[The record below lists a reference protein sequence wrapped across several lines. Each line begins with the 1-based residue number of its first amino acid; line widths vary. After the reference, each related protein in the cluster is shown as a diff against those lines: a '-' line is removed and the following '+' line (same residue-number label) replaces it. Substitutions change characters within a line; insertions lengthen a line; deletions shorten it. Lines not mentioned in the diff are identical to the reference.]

1 MSSLAPDQLEA
12 LIEFL
17 RTVPLFT
24 QLRDDELRVIASLA
38 QRDTTRLGQDVY
50 RQSDD
55 DQTLHIVYSGD
66 VRLIHIDPT
75 GAPND
80 VGTVG
85 RGKMLG
91 ESALLLAEPHD
102 VTALALTDVVT
113 LVFKRE
119 TFMPLSEQQ
128 PRLWGNLTPSPLVA
142 ARLNAPHYGWQAPDE
157 AVVLF
162 TRQHWWGLIRRM
174 FFPLLGLLAVSAFV
188 LIIEE
193 SLPQLLGL
201 AVLVGFLILAGILTY
216 TIIDWRNDYWV
227 ITNKRIVHV
236 DEIVFIR
243 KRRDETPLPAI
254 TQVQFER
261 HGMAAVIF
269 DFGDLEVETFTG
281 TIGMRDIPSPMHIR
295 QEIQDEVEKVRS
307 RERAAGRK
315 GIRDDL
321 EKRIIAQEAV
331 VEVTPLEQDE
341 EPPKRPPITLGVFE
355 YFFPKLVW
363 RQGDVI
369 IWRKHWIVLWRT
381 IGWSTLALL
390 IAFLAFLMW
399 FNRMPPVGT
408 LLEDG
413 AWWIWPLILGGLGAW
428 WWWVFEDW
436 RNDEYILTGN
446 RVIEINRTPFSLNE
460 KRRESPLS
468 DFQSTELKV
477 VGPWQKLFRYGT
489 LIIKLPGAQVEFKDI
504 VDPAG
509 AQTEINKRLSEFNAK
524 KAEKEEQTRRNE
536 LTDWFAAYD
545 EIRQRDRVK
554 DASSPAAPAQ
564 TIGGDTS
571 NGSP

>member
-12 LIEFL
+12 LIQFL
-17 RTVPLFT
+17 RTVPLFA
-24 QLRDDELRVIASLA
+24 QLRDDELSVIASLA
-38 QRDTTRLGQDVY
+38 QRETTRLGQDVY

-66 VRLIHIDPT
+66 VRLIHIDPAGT
-75 GAPND
+75 PND
-80 VGTVG
+80 VGTVSTG
-85 RGKMLG
+85 RMLG

-102 VTALALTDVVT
+102 VTGLALTEVVT
-113 LVFKRE
+113 LAFKRE
-119 TFMPLSEQQ
+119 TFMPLREEQ
-128 PRLWGNLTPSPLVA
+128 PRLWSHLAISEPVA
-142 ARLNAPHYGWQAPDE
+142 KRLNAPHFGWQAQDE
-157 AVVLF
+157 SVVLF
-162 TRQHWWGLIRRM
+162 TRQHWWGLIRRT
-174 FFPLLGLLAVSAFV
+174 FFFLLGLLAVVALV
-188 LIIEE
+188 LITQE
-193 SLPQLLGL
+193 SLPQL
-201 AVLVGFLILAGILTY
+201 VGFAVGIGFLVLAGIVTY
-216 TIIDWRNDYWV
+216 LVIDWRNDYWV
-227 ITNKRIVHV
+227 ITNRRIVHV

-261 HGMAAVIF
+261 HGMAAMIF

-281 TIGMRDIPSPMHIR
+281 TIGMRDIPSPMYLR

-321 EKRIIAQEAV
+321 EKRIIAKEAI
-331 VEVTPLEQDE
+331 VEVTPLEPE
-341 EPPKRPPITLGVFE
+341 EEKIPRPAISIGVIR
-355 YFFPKLVW
+355 YFFPQLVS
-363 RQGDVI
+363 RQGDAI

-381 IGWSTLALL
+381 ILWSTLALG
-390 IAFLAFLMW
+390 IALLAF
-399 FNRMPPVGT
+399 FNWYSGAPPLGT
-408 LLEDG
+408 ILNDG
-413 AWWIWPLILGGLGAW
+413 AWWIWPLILGGAGAW
-428 WWWVFEDW
+428 WWWLFEDW

-446 RVIEINRTPFSLNE
+446 RVIEINRTPFLLNE

-509 AQTEINKRLSEFNAK
+509 AQMEINKRLSDFNAK

-554 DASSPAAPAQ
+554 DTFTPPPPQ
-564 TIGGDTS
+564 TLGGDTS

>member
-1 MSSLAPDQLEA
+1 MSSLTPSQIDA
-12 LIEFL
+12 LIQFL
-17 RTVPLFT
+17 QTVPLFE
-24 QLRDDELRVIASLA
+24 QLQEEELRVIANLA
-38 QRDTTRLGQDVY
+38 QRETIRMGRDIY

-55 DQTLHIVYSGD
+55 DKTLYIVYEGD

-85 RGKMLG
+85 RGRMLG

-119 TFMPLSEQQ
+119 TFMLLREQQ
-128 PRLWGNLTPSPLVA
+128 PRLWSHLAISDPVA
-142 ARLNAPHYGWQAPDE
+142 NRLNAPHFGWQAQDE

-174 FFPLLGLLAVSAFV
+174 FFPLLGLLGVIALVMLV
-188 LIIEE
+188 QQ
-193 SLPQLLGL
+193 SLPNLLGL
-201 AVLVGFLILAGILTY
+201 AVLIGFLILAGLVTY
-216 TIIDWRNDYWV
+216 MVIDWRNDYWV
-227 ITNKRIVHV
+227 VTNKRIVHV

-243 KRRDETPLPAI
+243 KKRYETPLPAI

-261 HGMAAVIF
+261 HGMAAMIF

-281 TIGMRDIPSPMHIR
+281 TIGMRDIPSPMRLR

-321 EKRIIAQEAV
+321 EKRIIAKEAV
-331 VEVTPLEQDE
+331 VEVVPPEPEEEQ
-341 EPPKRPPITLGVFE
+341 PPRPPITIGVIE

-363 RQGDVI
+363 RQGNVI

-381 IGWSTLALL
+381 IGWSTLAILL
-390 IAFLAFLMW
+390 AIGAF
-399 FNRMPPVGT
+399 FNWYSGAPPLGT
-408 LLEDG
+408 ILEDG

-436 RNDEYILTGN
+436 RNDEYVLTGN
-446 RVIEINRTPFSLNE
+446 HVIEINRTPFSLSE

-504 VDPAG
+504 VNPAG

-545 EIRQRDRVK
+545 EIRQRDRMK
-554 DASSPAAPAQ
+554 DTSAAAPAQ
-564 TIGGDTS
+564 TIGGESS

>member
-1 MSSLAPDQLEA
+1 MSSLTPTQIDA
-12 LIEFL
+12 LMQFL
-17 RTVPLFT
+17 QTVPLFG
-24 QLRDDELRVIASLA
+24 QLRDEELRVIANLA
-38 QRDTTRLGQDVY
+38 QRETIGVGRDIY

-55 DQTLHIVYSGD
+55 DKTLYIVYAGN
-66 VRLIHIDPT
+66 VRLIHIDPAGT
-75 GAPND
+75 PND

-85 RGKMLG
+85 PRKMLG

-119 TFMPLSEQQ
+119 TFMPLREQQ
-128 PRLWGNLTPSPLVA
+128 PRLWSHLAISASVA
-142 ARLNAPHYGWQAPDE
+142 DRLNAPQFGWQAEDE

-162 TRQHWWGLIRRM
+162 TRQHWWGLIRSM
-174 FFPLLGLLAVSAFV
+174 FFFLLGLLAVVAFV
-188 LIIEE
+188 LLTQQ
-193 SLPQLLGL
+193 SLPNLLGL
-201 AVLVGFLILAGILTY
+201 AVLIGFLILAGIITY
-216 TIIDWRNDYWV
+216 LVIDWRNDYWV
-227 ITNKRIVHV
+227 ITNRRIVHV
-236 DEIVFIR
+236 DEIIFIR
-243 KRRDETPLPAI
+243 KKRDETPLPAI

-261 HGMAAVIF
+261 HGMAAMIF

-281 TIGMRDIPSPMHIR
+281 TIGMRDIPSPMHLR

-321 EKRIIAQEAV
+321 EKRIIAKEAV
-331 VEVTPLEQDE
+331 VEVAPPEPE
-341 EPPKRPPITLGVFE
+341 EEKIPRPAISIGVIR
-355 YFFPKLVW
+355 YFFPQLVS

-381 IGWSTLALL
+381 ILWSTLALV
-390 IAFLAFLMW
+390 IALLAF
-399 FNRMPPVGT
+399 FNWYSGAPPLGT
-408 LLEDG
+408 ILNDG
-413 AWWIWPLILGGLGAW
+413 AWWIWPLILGGVGAW
-428 WWWVFEDW
+428 WWWIFEDW

-446 RVIEINRTPFSLNE
+446 RVIEINRTPFLLNE

-504 VDPAG
+504 KDPAG
-509 AQTEINKRLSEFNAK
+509 AQTEINKRLSEFNAR

-554 DASSPAAPAQ
+554 DTSSPTAPAQ
-564 TIGGDTS
+564 TIGGDSS

>member
-1 MSSLAPDQLEA
+1 
-12 LIEFL
+12 
-17 RTVPLFT
+17 
-24 QLRDDELRVIASLA
+24 
-38 QRDTTRLGQDVY
+38 
-50 RQSDD
+50 
-55 DQTLHIVYSGD
+55 
-66 VRLIHIDPT
+66 
-75 GAPND
+75 
-80 VGTVG
+80 
-85 RGKMLG
+85 MLG

-102 VTALALTDVVT
+102 VTALALTEVVT
-113 LVFKRE
+113 LVFRRE
-119 TFMPLSEQQ
+119 TFLPLREQD
-128 PRLWGNLTPSPLVA
+128 PRLWGHLTPSPIVA
-142 ARLNAPHYGWQAPDE
+142 DRLDAPTFAWQTPDE

-162 TRQHWWGLIRRM
+162 TREHWWGLIRRM
-174 FFPLLGLLAVSAFV
+174 FFFLLGLIAVVALV
-188 LIIEE
+188 LIAEE
-193 SLPQLLGL
+193 SLPHLLGV
-201 AVLVGFLILAGILTY
+201 AVVLGFLILAGIVTY
-216 TIIDWRNDYWV
+216 LVIDWRNDYWV
-227 ITNKRIVHV
+227 VTNKRIVHV

-261 HGMAAVIF
+261 HGMAAMIF

-281 TIGMRDIPSPMHIR
+281 TIGMRDIPNPMHLK

-321 EKRIIAQEAV
+321 EKRIIAKEA
-331 VEVTPLEQDE
+331 EVDVAPLEPE
-341 EPPKRPPITLGVFE
+341 EEKPERPPISIGVIE

-363 RQGDVI
+363 RQGNVI

-381 IGWSTLALL
+381 IGWSTLA
-390 IAFLAFLMW
+390 IFVAILAFLMW
-399 FNRMPPVGT
+399 FNRTPPVGT

-554 DASSPAAPAQ
+554 DTFTPPPPQ
-564 TIGGDTS
+564 TLGGDSS